1 MTIPKK
7 VLDYLKKSK
16 IAHEVLKH
24 KPVYTAY
31 DLANTLAE
39 KLNKVAKTLVVKVD
53 KDYRLLVLPA
63 HLRVDVAKLKKALK
77 AKAVELVPEK
87 TMEKIFKV
95 KDGTITPFGALH
107 KVEVLVDKALLKSKD
122 VVVRAGSLTE
132 ALRLK
137 AKDLHTLE
145 KATLGD
151 FSLVVKA
158 KVKKAVNKVAKKVA
172 KATK

>member
-7 VLDYLKKSK
+7 VLDYLKKSRVP
-16 IAHEVLKH
+16 HEVLKH
-24 KPVYTAY
+24 KTVYTAY

-39 KLNKVAKTLVVKVD
+39 KLNRVAKTVVVRVD

-63 HLRVDVAKLKKALK
+63 HLRIDIDKLKKALK

-107 KVEVLVDKALLKSKD
+107 KVEVLMDKTLLKSKD
-122 VVVRAGSLTE
+122 IVVRAGSLNE

-137 AKDLHTLE
+137 ARDLHKLE
-145 KATLGD
+145 KATLGE
-151 FSLVVKA
+151 FSMAVK
-158 KVKKAVNKVAKKVA
+158 KKAVKAAEKMVKRAKRTVK
-172 KATK
+172 